1 MANLKEIRKRIT
13 TVKATQKITRA
24 MKMVAG
30 ARLNRAQQRITA
42 MRPYAV
48 TTGRVLREVVSA
60 GVGDETASNH
70 PLLAK
75 REEKRALYLVVT
87 SDRGLCGSFNSSI
100 NKQAEAEWRA
110 TEAEGCEV
118 KLALIG
124 RKGRDYFRRRKAPV
138 YHTFDGVWEDL
149 GPDTARRVAR
159 TLLAPFLKGEVDALY
174 LVYNEFKSAMSQ
186 NVVIEPLFPL
196 SQEGSEAEDAL
207 AQDFI
212 FEPDREALLERLVP
226 MYVEISILRALYE
239 SMASELGARMTAM
252 DAATKNASEMIN
264 DLTLQYNQ
272 ARQAAITTELLE
284 IISGAEALSQG

>member
-1 MANLKEIRKRIT
+1 
-13 TVKATQKITRA
+13 
-24 MKMVAG
+24 
-30 ARLNRAQQRITA
+30 
-42 MRPYAV
+42 V

-159 TLLAPFLKGEVDALY
+159 TLLAPFLKGEVDA
-174 LVYNEFKSAMSQ
+174 
-186 NVVIEPLFPL
+186 
-196 SQEGSEAEDAL
+196 
-207 AQDFI
+207 
-212 FEPDREALLERLVP
+212 
-226 MYVEISILRALYE
+226 
-239 SMASELGARMTAM
+239 
-252 DAATKNASEMIN
+252 
-264 DLTLQYNQ
+264 
-272 ARQAAITTELLE
+272 
-284 IISGAEALSQG
+284 

>member
-196 SQEGSEAEDAL
+196 SQEESEAEDAL